1 MSSEGF
7 EAGESLCEEQD
18 HGNSDGGSK
27 PSKAAKNHKGRR
39 QMDDE

>member
-1 MSSEGF
+1 MSTDDID
-7 EAGESLCEEQD
+7 AGESQCEEQD
-18 HGNSDGGSK
+18 PGNSDGGSK